1 MTYRTVTDVSH
12 VPGRRLRLAAWAAV
26 VSAVAVLGTSAA
38 PARAESLR
46 CNGHSAEVGDSRV
59 SLLFKCG
66 EPVVRDSFCAP
77 LFVNAAPA
85 PGAVPQP
92 LPAPL
97 AQAVAGCVVV
107 DEWLYDRGPG
117 HLMATVRLQS
127 GVIQSIRYARS
138 PR

>member
-1 MTYRTVTDVSH
+1 MTASTAL
-12 VPGRRLRLAAWAAV
+12 RRLRRALAASLVFWTAAV
-26 VSAVAVLGTSAA
+26 AWV
-38 PARAESLR
+38 PAKAESLR
-46 CNGHSAEVGDSRV
+46 CNGQSADVGDSRV

-66 EPVVRDSFCAP
+66 EPLLRDSFCAP
-77 LFVNAAPA
+77 VFAGGPVP
-85 PGAVPQP
+85 PGQLPQP

-117 HLMATVRLQS
+117 HLMATVRMQS

>member
-1 MTYRTVTDVSH
+1 MGAS
-12 VPGRRLRLAAWAAV
+12 GLALLG
-26 VSAVAVLGTSAA
+26 VLAA
-38 PARAESLR
+38 PAHAESLR

-59 SLLFKCG
+59 SLLYKCG

-77 LFVNAAPA
+77 LFVNTPPP
-85 PGAVPQP
+85 PGLRPQP

-97 AQAVAGCVVV
+97 AQAIAGCVVV

-117 HLMATVRLQS
+117 NLMATVRLQS

>member
-1 MTYRTVTDVSH
+1 MRIRSWCHATPMKSPRGTVT
-12 VPGRRLRLAAWAAV
+12 GLF
-26 VSAVAVLGTSAA
+26 VLGTVLAGLSALPA

-46 CNGHSAEVGDSRV
+46 CNGQSAEVGDSRV
-59 SLLFKCG
+59 SLLYKCG
-66 EPVVRDSFCAP
+66 EPLLRDSFCAP
-77 LFVNAAPA
+77 VFVGGPQP
-85 PGAVPQP
+85 PGVLPQP
-92 LPAPL
+92 LSAPL
-97 AQAVAGCVVV
+97 AQAVVGCVPV

>member
-1 MTYRTVTDVSH
+1 M
-12 VPGRRLRLAAWAAV
+12 RLAAVASAFALAA
-26 VSAVAVLGTSAA
+26 AWPP
-38 PARAESLR
+38 PAHAESLR
-46 CNGHSAEVGDSRV
+46 CNGQSADIGDSRV
-59 SLLFKCG
+59 SLLYKCG
-66 EPVVRDSFCAP
+66 EPLLRDSFCAP
-77 LFVNAAPA
+77 VYVAGATP
-85 PGAVPQP
+85 PGQLPKP

-97 AQAVAGCVVV
+97 ALAAAGCVVV